1 MRLAPREIAFEA
13 KTGGQFSLTYLDAR
27 IVKSTVGLGRVYGL
41 IDSLMKTDYLIT
53 CIVIISAHKRLS
65 FRKNECHLILLLFN
79 EHCPVFNFK
88 K

>member
-41 IDSLMKTDYLIT
+41 IDSLMKSD
-53 CIVIISAHKRLS
+53 
-65 FRKNECHLILLLFN
+65 
-79 EHCPVFNFK
+79 
-88 K
+88 